1 MPATLV
7 SEPSRSRL
15 PHRAPVGAD
24 AGIARAAG
32 RAPRRRGK
40 VAGGR
45 FYDRRVSDLH
55 EPLLEW
61 YDEHARD
68 LPWRRTTATP
78 WDVLVS
84 EVMLQQ
90 TPVARVLPVYAA
102 WLARWPDPADLAAA
116 AP

>member
-1 MPATLV
+1 MAVTLV
-7 SEPSRSRL
+7 SEPPRSWL
-15 PHRAPVGAD
+15 PHRAP
-24 AGIARAAG
+24 AGPDG
-32 RAPRRRGK
+32 RPRKRGRSRPTRPAPGYFVRVFLGRG
-40 VAGGR
+40 GLRCGR

-78 WDVLVS
+78 WHVLVS

-90 TPVARVLPVYAA
+90 TPVARVLPVYVA
-102 WLARWPDPADLAAA
+102 WL
-116 AP
+116 